1 MPGLV
6 CAGEGQPLGAQ
17 AISKDWKPWQLDSLP
32 WFPSLCQLLRH
43 YPNVS
48 LGISWLLA
56 GSGVPTLHRHTN
68 HCPRMAAFCRC
79 TGVLVIPWSVS
90 TTRVAVR
97 AISVGAIFH
106 VEVGRSQGGEMDTTC
121 SKWGSP
127 AFLGLRGMA

>member
-68 HCPRMAAFCRC
+68 HCPRMAVLLQVHRSPCYTLVCVHHKSGSESNQCGCDFPCR
-79 TGVLVIPWSVS
+79 GWEVS
-90 TTRVAVR
+90 
-97 AISVGAIFH
+97 
-106 VEVGRSQGGEMDTTC
+106 
-121 SKWGSP
+121 
-127 AFLGLRGMA
+127 RG